1 MAFNEIIVPT
11 IDTVRY
17 TYLIKQLVTHGKSIL
32 VVGKTGTG
40 KSVYISVSYNS
51 IWYAVDQWLTKQHF
65 SAFFSMILFY
75 FDFLYIY
82 INIYKPAF
90 VYRQNNGKHVCIGVD
105 GFICKESKHAY
116 HLTRLNENENQK

>member
-40 KSVYISVSYNS
+40 KSVYISVSYTS

-65 SAFFSMILFY
+65 SSLSCLFFV
-75 FDFLYIY
+75 YIY

-116 HLTRLNENENQK
+116 HLPD